1 MNNFRRRGPGQQSE
15 VTTTGIANAIA
26 RQGREN
32 CFSFGRRRETR
43 AGAAAAAAALSR
55 GARLLDLQCRST
67 GIDFLAGRAFTS
79 ESAPNCSHVETPR
92 AHRESLP
99 ESNGVTTLIVVIRLL
114 ARITAVVLAVTTGTG
129 GSRGGPQPPR
139 DNLVTFGQPP
149 TEPRRRSTALRVRR
163 ESRPEGRS

>member
-1 MNNFRRRGPGQQSE
+1 
-15 VTTTGIANAIA
+15 
-26 RQGREN
+26 
-32 CFSFGRRRETR
+32 
-43 AGAAAAAAALSR
+43 
-55 GARLLDLQCRST
+55 
-67 GIDFLAGRAFTS
+67 
-79 ESAPNCSHVETPR
+79 
-92 AHRESLP
+92 
-99 ESNGVTTLIVVIRLL
+99 LIVVIRLL